1 MQKNKDLV
9 CVVVVVHHAFET
21 EVNLKKKKNK
31 SVNNV

>member
-9 CVVVVVHHAFET
+9 CVVVVHHAFET
-21 EVNLKKKKNK
+21 EVNFKNMNK